1 VILFPDSRGFPTPAE
16 YRHMHR
22 LRHIVI
28 PDYPYMVTTVTAARF
43 PFFTDP
49 ADAQIVLD
57 AILQGHYLG
66 WWKVIAFVVMPD
78 HLHIIMVPAKKNI
91 SECVKAIKGYSARL
105 TNARLQRRGS
115 LWQPGFFD
123 YILDSED
130 KILSRVAYIENNPVR
145 SGFVAHPEEYSFSS
159 ASWVEK
165 MDRVF

>member
-1 VILFPDSRGFPTPAE
+1 MS
-16 YRHMHR
+16 R
-22 LRHIVI
+22 LRHIII

-57 AILQGHYLG
+57 TILHGRSLG

-78 HLHIIMVPAKKNI
+78 HLHVMMIPAKKSI
-91 SECVKAIKGYSARL
+91 SEGVKAIKGYSARL
-105 TNARLQRRGS
+105 INARRQCRGS

-130 KILSRVAYIENNPVR
+130 KILSRIAYIENNPVR
-145 SGFVAHPEEYSFSS
+145 SGLVAYPEEYIFSS

-165 MDRVF
+165 MDRMF

>member
-1 VILFPDSRGFPTPAE
+1 MSRL
-16 YRHMHR
+16 H
-22 LRHIVI
+22 HIVI
-28 PDYPYMVTTVTAARF
+28 PDYPYMVTTVTAARV

-57 AILQGHYLG
+57 AVLHGRSLG
-66 WWKVIAFVVMPD
+66 WWKVNAFVVMPD
-78 HLHIIMVPAKKNI
+78 HLHIMMIPAKKNI

-105 TNARLQRRGS
+105 INARRQRRGS

-130 KILSRVAYIENNPVR
+130 KILGRIAYIENNPVR
-145 SGFVAHPEEYSFSS
+145 SGLVTHPEEYIFSS
-159 ASWVEK
+159 ASCVGK